1 MKDWKTLKV
10 ETIDV
15 GGNNFL
21 EVNIKQPPESENIL
35 YGISK
40 GWYNENKEKRYKANI
55 LFSKEGKEEL
65 IKVLQEIDVE

>member
-1 MKDWKTLKV
+1 MEEWKTLKV

-21 EVNIKQPPESENIL
+21 EVNIKQPPNAEGVL

-40 GWYNENKEKRYKANI
+40 GWYNDKSEKRYKANI
-55 LFSKEGKEEL
+55 LFSKEGKADL
-65 IKVLQEIDVE
+65 IKVLQSIDE